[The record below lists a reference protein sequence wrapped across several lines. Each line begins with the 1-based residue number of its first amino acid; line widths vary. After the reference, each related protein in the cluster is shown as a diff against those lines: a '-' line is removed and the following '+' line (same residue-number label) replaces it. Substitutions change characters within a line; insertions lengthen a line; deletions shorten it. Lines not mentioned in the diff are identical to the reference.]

1 MIRWLLSFRWKTG
14 GNDPDMRP
22 KGGYLFDTHAAI
34 WLEIEPARLSASVR
48 KALGGAAPADLYIS
62 DVTLSETARLL
73 QEGRL
78 TTSADPADWLERFAL
93 GFTILS
99 VTAPIAWAAAA
110 FEWDH
115 RDPCDRH
122 ILASDAVL
130 GLPLVTL
137 DPKISSFAPSVGV
150 RIVW

>member
-1 MIRWLLSFRWKTG
+1 
-14 GNDPDMRP
+14 MRL
-22 KGGYLFDTHAAI
+22 KGGYLLDTHAAI
-34 WLEIEPARLSASVR
+34 WLEIDPARLSTSVR
-48 KALGGAAPADLYIS
+48 NALGGAAPADLYIS

-73 QEGRL
+73 RQGRL
-78 TTSADPADWLERFAL
+78 STTTDPVDWLERFAL
-93 GFTILS
+93 GFTVLP

-122 ILASDAVL
+122 ILASAAAL

-137 DPKISSFAPSVGV
+137 DPRISAFAPSVGV

>member
-1 MIRWLLSFRWKTG
+1 
-14 GNDPDMRP
+14 MRP
-22 KGGYLFDTHAAI
+22 KGGYLLDTHAAI
-34 WLEIEPARLSASVR
+34 WLEIEPGRLSVSVR
-48 KALGGAAPADLYIS
+48 NALGGAAPADLYIS
-62 DVTLSETARLL
+62 DITLSETARLL
-73 QEGRL
+73 RQGRL
-78 TTSADPADWLERFAL
+78 TTTADPADWLERFAL
-93 GFTILS
+93 GFTILPVS
-99 VTAPIAWAAAA
+99 APIAWAAAA

-122 ILASDAVL
+122 ILASAAVL